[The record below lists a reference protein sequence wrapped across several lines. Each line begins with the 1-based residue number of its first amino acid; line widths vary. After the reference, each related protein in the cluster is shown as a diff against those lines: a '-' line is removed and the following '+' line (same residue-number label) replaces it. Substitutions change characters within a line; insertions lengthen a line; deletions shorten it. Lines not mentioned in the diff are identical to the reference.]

1 MNPTLTH
8 RPTPEASE
16 VIHPPFFRLSQEIR
30 DMIYDLVVGLAGEAP
45 SSPAACGPRMDNGE
59 QGYRSSRWPDP
70 CTYKQPPADYA
81 TFSEWNRY
89 DETPVRINSRS
100 LIYVNH
106 QVHAEMK
113 EATSRLKA
121 SSGLKYILDCIIENK
136 NVLWA
141 TWLQVPV
148 VSSRADIVE
157 TQVRPMAIE
166 AKTPVPDGEE
176 ATVGTIK

>member
-45 SSPAACGPRMDNGE
+45 SSPAACGQRMDNGE

-121 SSGLKYILDCIIENK
+121 SSGLTYILDCIIENK

-141 TWLQVPV
+141 TWLHVPV
-148 VSSRADIVE
+148 VSSRVDIVE
-157 TQVRPMAIE
+157 TQVRPMG
-166 AKTPVPDGEE
+166 D
-176 ATVGTIK
+176 